1 MRMETDDAEDGA
13 DAQGSS
19 QHQGLHQLLAAS
31 MRRVAPKK
39 SSTAA
44 APPGRAMGGP
54 GSVSSGQ
61 LRNAHS
67 RVFRSETLLATV
79 PGRSGVTSAVAFYGR
94 ETGTGL
100 NARDSLVRSNSAEDL
115 LAAAAAGPRG
125 FVGGGVSKGARG
137 RELFPSD
144 RVP

>member
-1 MRMETDDAEDGA
+1 
-13 DAQGSS
+13 
-19 QHQGLHQLLAAS
+19 
-31 MRRVAPKK
+31 MRRPKQG
-39 SSTAA
+39 AA
-44 APPGRAMGGP
+44 GILANHHADTQRGL
-54 GSVSSGQ
+54 Q
-61 LRNAHS
+61 DTCDT
-67 RVFRSETLLATV
+67 TLLATV